1 MEQICLLK
9 VIGTSVLCF
18 FAFLERKCQ
27 LSSAIVVG
35 QFPGFQV
42 CFFIYEILDFSF
54 FHITPFKAEIGLYI
68 SHISNK

>member
-1 MEQICLLK
+1 MEKICLLK

-18 FAFLERKCQ
+18 FCVSRTEMSTEQRHHCRAISGF
-27 LSSAIVVG
+27 SSVN
-35 QFPGFQV
+35 
-42 CFFIYEILDFSF
+42 FSF